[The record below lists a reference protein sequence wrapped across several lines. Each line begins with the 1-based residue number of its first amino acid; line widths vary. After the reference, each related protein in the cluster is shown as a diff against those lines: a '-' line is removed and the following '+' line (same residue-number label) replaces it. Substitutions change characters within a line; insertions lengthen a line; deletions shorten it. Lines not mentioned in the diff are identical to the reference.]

1 MNNYVKMLKPVRE
14 IARGYQGAGLEY
26 FALKVVGR
34 GLFLIIM
41 LMIAFL
47 FVFALVTDLIPG
59 INEVQVPTIEVSA
72 DVDLGSLVSSAFSR
86 VSGAVVSLSG
96 VAILAV
102 SAVLTA
108 HALRQGTHRAF
119 SHEDAKIRLMQP
131 GTFVTAVALSLLV
144 MFTWLATLA
153 TTIRRTAWTAII
165 GQEVPGLLVDTGKVC
180 AVVLAVVV
188 IAAVIVLYVRSVTS
202 AEPTGRQMAIA
213 VAVAS
218 AVVAAS
224 FFLLYTYVGALV
236 NPRASTGVILILTL
250 LAWVNVVVRVYFVGL
265 CWMASHCR

>member
-1 MNNYVKMLKPVRE
+1 MAVKKFQAVRE
-14 IARGYQGAGLEY
+14 IANGYQKAGLEF

-47 FVFALVTDLIPG
+47 FVFSLVTDLIPG
-59 INEVQVPTIEVSA
+59 INEVQIPTIAVSA

-86 VSGAVVSLSG
+86 VSGAVVSISG
-96 VAILAV
+96 VLILAV

-119 SHEDAKIRLMQP
+119 AREDAKIRLLQP
-131 GTFVTAVALSLLV
+131 GTIGAAVSISLIV

-153 TTIRRTAWTAII
+153 TAVRRSAWTAIL
-165 GQEVPGLLVDTGKVC
+165 GQEEPELLINAGKVL
-180 AVVLAVVV
+180 VVALAIGVM
-188 IAAVIVLYVRSVTS
+188 AGAIVLYVRSITS
-202 AEPTGRQMAIA
+202 VPPTGRQLSIA
-213 VAVAS
+213 VGIAC
-218 AVVAAS
+218 AVVGAS
-224 FFLLYTYVGALV
+224 FFLLYSYVGALV

-265 CWMASHCR
+265 CWMAARSR